1 MTSWLDSVGMFA
13 LCQILFC
20 SAINEAV
27 VEMWAFFAVRVY
39 AYKETC
45 FSERTLRTQSLR
57 GRVIKVNEPG

>member
-1 MTSWLDSVGMFA
+1 MTSWVNSMGMRA
-13 LCQILFC
+13 LCQVLFC

-27 VEMWAFFAVRVY
+27 VEMWVFFAVRIY

-45 FSERTLRTQSLR
+45 FSERTLRTQSPR